1 MDKAEFALLTRG
13 IYGDPYDSERYLLSG
28 DEAPG
33 S

>member
-1 MDKAEFALLTRG
+1 MDKAESALLTRG
-13 IYGDPYDSERYLLSG
+13 IYGDPYDSETYLLSV

>member
-1 MDKAEFALLTRG
+1 MDKAELVLLTRG
-13 IYGDPYDSERYLLSG
+13 IYGDPHNSETYLLSV